1 MYGKKGDD
9 PVSKLFLSLWE
20 ISCLM
25 FMKTRLTI
33 FWKNIFLSSE
43 LKTVSSFYTKFKVC
57 VCVCFFFQCNHKS
70 KDVVYNPLFWYLS
83 QFSFFKPRTSRY
95 SSRNN
100 VVNLEEV

>member
-1 MYGKKGDD
+1 MNIMVFLKLFTQHFTYQANMYGKKGDD

-43 LKTVSSFYTKFKVC
+43 LKTVSSFYIKFKVC
-57 VCVCFFFQCNHKS
+57 VCVFFFSVIIRAKMLYIIPDS
-70 KDVVYNPLFWYLS
+70 GI
-83 QFSFFKPRTSRY
+83 
-95 SSRNN
+95 
-100 VVNLEEV
+100 

>member
-25 FMKTRLTI
+25 FMKTRLAI

-43 LKTVSSFYTKFKVC
+43 LKTVSSFYIKFKVC
-57 VCVCFFFQCNHKS
+57 VCGFFFSVIIRAKMLYIIPDSGIQ
-70 KDVVYNPLFWYLS
+70 
-83 QFSFFKPRTSRY
+83 
-95 SSRNN
+95 
-100 VVNLEEV
+100 VNLVFSNQEPLDIAQEIMLLI

>member
-9 PVSKLFLSLWE
+9 PVSKLFLSQWE

-43 LKTVSSFYTKFKVC
+43 LKTVSSFYIKFKVC
-57 VCVCFFFQCNHKS
+57 VCVFFF
-70 KDVVYNPLFWYLS
+70 
-83 QFSFFKPRTSRY
+83 FSVIIIAKMLYIIPDSGI
-95 SSRNN
+95 
-100 VVNLEEV
+100 